1 MKRYLMVLLSVV
13 PMIPAAARA
22 GEVDRILQEGVI
34 TVSLNQ
40 DYPPFSMEL
49 KGALAGLDV
58 DLANLLADYLG
69 VKVRF
74 IRPETYDQQIPMLL
88 SGKSDIIMAAM
99 TRTVERGLQVNFSQ
113 SYFEV
118 SQASLV
124 RRDKVTAGAK

>member
-1 MKRYLMVLLSVV
+1 
-13 PMIPAAARA
+13 
-22 GEVDRILQEGVI
+22 
-34 TVSLNQ
+34 
-40 DYPPFSMEL
+40 MEL